1 MSVASPTLKDAQD
14 STNNPALNPDA
25 FKRQLEKTGATTRTG
40 MTARGAYIK
49 TLLLVGIS
57 IVAGAFG
64 WSQVEIVEIAGR
76 QIAMQ
81 PAWTWICFIFV
92 MIFGI
97 GAIAAGKAIP
107 IFAIGYAVSYGI
119 ILGIASHFY
128 NLEWDGIVL
137 QAVLATMAV
146 FTATLVIY
154 LTGIIKVTGKFVMGV
169 SIAMG
174 ALMLLYLAVWLFS
187 LFGVRFTFLF
197 SPTPLGIVFALLI
210 VILAA
215 LNLPIDFEFI
225 NRSAAAGAPKIME
238 WYGAFGLMLSIIW
251 MFVSIL
257 RLLAL
262 IRMSS
267 R

>member
-1 MSVASPTLKDAQD
+1 MTVASPGLAQAQE
-14 STNNPALNPDA
+14 STNNPALNPNA
-25 FKRQLEKTGATTRTG
+25 FQRQIEKSGEKARTG
-40 MTARGAYIK
+40 MTARGTYIK
-49 TLLLVGIS
+49 TLLLVALS
-57 IVAGAFG
+57 ALAGAFG
-64 WSQVEIVEIAGR
+64 WGQVTIIEFAGR
-76 QIAMQ
+76 SVAVQ
-81 PAWTWICFIFV
+81 PAWTWLVVIFV
-92 MIFGI
+92 MVFGI

-107 IFAIGYAVSYGI
+107 IFAVGYAISYGI
-119 ILGIASHFY
+119 LLGIACKFY

-146 FTATLVIY
+146 FTATLLIY

-174 ALMLLYLAVWLFS
+174 ALVLLYLVAWLFS
-187 LFGVRFTFLF
+187 LFGVRFSFLF
-197 SPTPLGIVFALLI
+197 SPTPLGIAFALLI

-225 NRSAAAGAPKIME
+225 SRSSNAGAPKIME
-238 WYGAFGLMLSIIW
+238 WYGAYGLMLSIIW

-262 IRMSS
+262 LRLSS